1 MRYAFRVTEG
11 RALVDLDYGGMELR
25 AACSDRIADEP
36 AMREVF
42 NSGGDVHRATA
53 AKMFSISEDEVTD
66 EQRRQAKAT
75 NFGALLVFT
84 QWAGQLLPVPR
95 RHHLAQRRHRLL
107 NSWLAAYPNIARWHR
122 HCKSM
127 VEQGLRWRWSMAVA
141 ATSMAKKNA
150 TPPTATTWS
159 KAVVPRS

>member
-1 MRYAFRVTEG
+1 MRYAFRVSQG

-53 AKMFSISEDEVTD
+53 AKMFSVPEDEVTD

-75 NFGALLVFT
+75 NFGALFGSIS
-84 QWAGQLLPVPR
+84 QRAGQLLPDPR
-95 RHHLAQRRHRLL
+95 RHHLAEGRD
-107 NSWLAAYPNIARWHR
+107 
-122 HCKSM
+122 
-127 VEQGLRWRWSMAVA
+127 
-141 ATSMAKKNA
+141 
-150 TPPTATTWS
+150 
-159 KAVVPRS
+159 